1 MSLFKIKEGDIFKS
15 ALDIWV
21 VLVDKTTGQKKTI
34 FDPWVPFS
42 NLVFSYHTFPLDMDK
57 QTEILLFVEN
67 VTEKYR
73 EHLPDIIKY
82 SGIFDSYSRNPKNF
96 EIWSV
101 MCEEKTFIMYIGV
114 EEVKTLEKID

>member
-1 MSLFKIKEGDIFKS
+1 MSSIKIREGDIFKS

-34 FDPWVPFS
+34 FDPWDPFF
-42 NLVFSYHTFPLDMDK
+42 NLVFSYHTFPLDMYK

-67 VTEKYR
+67 VTEKYK
-73 EHLPDIIKY
+73 EHLPNIMKY
-82 SGIFDSYSRNPKNF
+82 SGIFDSSSNNPKNF

-101 MCEEKTFIMYIGV
+101 ICEEKTFFMYIGV
-114 EEVKTLEKID
+114 EEKKALENID